1 MKRLLFFNTNLI
13 CKTRP
18 NIFYN
23 KLTYFSDK
31 KAKPIKNVVTL
42 YDDLEIKR
50 TATQKE
56 IKASYNNLVKKY
68 HPDIAGIESTDRFRR
83 IQAAF
88 GILRSPKK
96 RRKYDDEINIQKAE
110 SEGFNWESSETG
122 FNIKDDDMDEF
133 YKNTKSTED
142 FYKDMNRVFIKDV
155 DLKAEYD
162 KFMAEDIVSD
172 MGGLR
177 IYENQFVRQ

>member
-1 MKRLLFFNTNLI
+1 MGNTNLI

-96 RRKYDDEINIQKAE
+96 RRK
-110 SEGFNWESSETG
+110 
-122 FNIKDDDMDEF
+122 DDDVDEF